1 MMFLGI
7 KPMHITFQKSS
18 EKGKKEEEGLT
29 TLWGGDVVQV
39 E

>member
-1 MMFLGI
+1 MFLDM

-18 EKGKKEEEGLT
+18 EKGKKEKVLT
-29 TLWGGDVVQV
+29 TLWGREVVQV